1 MIVSHLDLVLISC
14 QTFSRTYKIDILFL
28 NLMNFIVFHLFL
40 FLFFIIF
47 RGNNANVMIIPTHKL
62 HSQVDSFSFNDETD
76 VLIGTYV
83 RTIQIFFVL

>member
-1 MIVSHLDLVLISC
+1 MIRAFYTDLGLILCLFFALLVIGIFSNLLD
-14 QTFSRTYKIDILFL
+14 
-28 NLMNFIVFHLFL
+28 FIVFGLSSISM
-40 FLFFIIF
+40 FFNIF

-83 RTIQIFFVL
+83 RCSHF